1 MMRDSNRQIRLL
13 IVDDEVGF
21 ADVLR
26 KRMGRRGILVE
37 TANRGED
44 AVRMLRNAQFDVAV
58 LDLKLEGMDGI
69 EILKVFRM
77 LDPELPVLMLTGH
90 GCEKAA
96 AESRRLGVAEYLSK
110 PVDFNLLLEKVRQV
124 CTRKEE
130 IREKDKGSSG

>member
-1 MMRDSNRQIRLL
+1 MINGKKQIRLL

-21 ADVLR
+21 AEILR

-37 TANRGED
+37 TAYRGED
-44 AVRMLRNAQFDVAV
+44 AVRMLREKEFDAAV

-69 EILKVFRM
+69 EILKIFRL

-96 AESRRLGVAEYLSK
+96 AESIRLGVAEYLSK
-110 PVDFNLLLEKVRQV
+110 PVDFDLLLEKVRQV
-124 CTRKEE
+124 CARKEVPDE
-130 IREKDKGSSG
+130 RDKDSSG

>member
-1 MMRDSNRQIRLL
+1 MKDSNKQIRLL

-21 ADVLR
+21 AEVLR

-37 TANRGED
+37 TAYCGED
-44 AVRMLRNAQFDVAV
+44 AVRMLRENEFDAAV

-96 AESRRLGVAEYLSK
+96 AESIRLGVAEYLSK
-110 PVDFNLLLEKVRQV
+110 PVDFNLLIEKVRQV
-124 CTRKEE
+124 CARKEVA
-130 IREKDKGSSG
+130 RERDKGSSG

>member
-1 MMRDSNRQIRLL
+1 MKDGEKQIRLL
-13 IVDDEVGF
+13 MVDDEVGF
-21 ADVLR
+21 AEVLR

-37 TANRGED
+37 TAYRGED
-44 AVRMLRNAQFDVAV
+44 AVRMLREKQFDVAV

-96 AESRRLGVAEYLSK
+96 AESIRLGAAEYLSK
-110 PVDFNLLLEKVRQV
+110 PVDFNLLLEKVRRA
-124 CTRKEE
+124 CTRKEGV
-130 IREKDKGSSG
+130 RERDKGSSG

>member
-1 MMRDSNRQIRLL
+1 MINGKKQIRLL

-21 ADVLR
+21 AEILR

-37 TANRGED
+37 TAYRGED
-44 AVRMLRNAQFDVAV
+44 AVRMLREKEFDAAV

-69 EILKVFRM
+69 EILKIFRL

-96 AESRRLGVAEYLSK
+96 AESIRLGVAEYLSK
-110 PVDFNLLLEKVRQV
+110 PVDFDLLLEKVRQV
-124 CTRKEE
+124 CARKEVPDD
-130 IREKDKGSSG
+130 RDKDSSG